1 MNEQDYRM
9 EVAYDV
15 IPLPTNGV
23 FYENGMDSIKVS
35 YLNATDENILTS
47 QNLIQQG
54 LVIDELLR
62 AKIVDKSINVDEL
75 HQSDKE
81 AILLF
86 LRNTAYGSN
95 ITLLVTDPESNE
107 KVEVEYD
114 LQNLK
119 YKEFKITSDKEG
131 LFDYKLPV
139 SGKNVKFRFLNANDE
154 KELELIDEQYKDL
167 KVKPT
172 VTKRLEKTIV
182 EVDGNRDPMFIS
194 QFIMSLP
201 IKDSQSLR
209 KYISENTPGL
219 DKEVEVTLPSGKKI
233 QTFFNLDTE
242 FFRPFYGL

>member
-62 AKIVDKSINVDEL
+62 AKIIDKSINVDEL

>member
-62 AKIVDKSINVDEL
+62 AKIIDKSINVDEL

-167 KVKPT
+167 KIKPT

>member
-62 AKIVDKSINVDEL
+62 AKIVDKSIKVEEL
-75 HQSDKE
+75 HESDKE

-86 LRNTAYGSN
+86 LRNTAYGSM
-95 ITLLVTDPESNE
+95 ISLVVTDPDTNE
-107 KVEVEYD
+107 QIEVEYD
-114 LQNLK
+114 LQNIK
-119 YKEFKITSDKEG
+119 YKEFKLTPDSDG
-131 LFDYKLPV
+131 LFDYTLPV
-139 SGKNVKFRFLNANDE
+139 SGKSIKFRFLSPAD
-154 KELELIDEQYKDL
+154 ELELQKIEEQYKDL

-172 VTKRLEKTIV
+172 VTKRLEKMIV
-182 EVDGNRDPMFIS
+182 EVEGNKDPMAIS
-194 QFIMSLP
+194 QFIMMLP

-209 KYISENTPGL
+209 RYINENTPGL
-219 DKEVEVTLPSGKKI
+219 DKEVELTLPSGKKI
-233 QTFFNLDTE
+233 QTFFNLNTE

>member
-1 MNEQDYRM
+1 MNEQNYKMD
-9 EVAYDV
+9 VAYDV

-23 FYENGMDSIKVS
+23 FYKDGMDTIKVS

-62 AKIVDKSINVDEL
+62 AKIVDKTIKVEDL

-95 ITLLVTDPESNE
+95 ITLSVTDPETGNM
-107 KVEVEYD
+107 VEVDYD
-114 LQNLK
+114 LQNIK
-119 YKEFKITSDKEG
+119 YKEFKLQADKEG
-131 LFDYKLPV
+131 FFDFTLPT
-139 SGKNVKFRFLNANDE
+139 SNKNIKFRFLTPAD
-154 KELELIDEQYKDL
+154 ELELEKIEEQYKDL

-172 VTKRLEKTIV
+172 VTKRLEKMIV
-182 EVDGNRDPMFIS
+182 EVDGERDPMRIS
-194 QFIMSLP
+194 QFIMMLP
-201 IKDSQSLR
+201 IKDSQTLR
-209 KYISENTPGL
+209 KYVNENTPGL

-233 QTFFNLDTE
+233 QTFFNLNTE

>member
-62 AKIVDKSINVDEL
+62 AKIIDKSINVDEL
-75 HQSDKE
+75 HESDKE

-86 LRNTAYGSN
+86 LRNTAYGSM
-95 ITLLVTDPESNE
+95 ISLVVTDPDTNE
-107 KVEVEYD
+107 QIEVEYD
-114 LQNLK
+114 LQNIK
-119 YKEFKITSDKEG
+119 YKEFKLTPDNDG
-131 LFDYKLPV
+131 LFDYTLPV
-139 SGKNVKFRFLNANDE
+139 SGKSIKFRFLSPSD
-154 KELELIDEQYKDL
+154 ELELQKIEEQYKDL

-172 VTKRLEKTIV
+172 VTKRLEKMIV
-182 EVDGNRDPMFIS
+182 EVEGNKDPMAIS
-194 QFIMSLP
+194 QFIMMLP

-209 KYISENTPGL
+209 RYINENTPGL
-219 DKEVEVTLPSGKKI
+219 DKEVELTLPSGKKI
-233 QTFFNLDTE
+233 QTFFNLNTE